1 MSEMKE
7 KQKKQEKPE
16 KRGAKQEAKQEEQQ
30 LSIETEVTPFEKGGY
45 IYSET
50 LGVCKVSDI
59 PKLSVNRR
67 VTKTM
72 DYYKLRP
79 VSDLSKVAYMPV
91 ENHKVEL
98 RELISLEEA
107 NSYDEEELKE
117 MPALKREEVRF
128 VIERDKKIKERKALE
143 RLKRQQYRE
152 KSLAGEA
159 EAAKGTEA
167 AKVSEVQEG
176 K

>member
-1 MSEMKE
+1 MKE
-7 KQKKQEKPE
+7 KQKKQEE
-16 KRGAKQEAKQEEQQ
+16 QEEQQ

-45 IYSET
+45 LYSET

-79 VSDLSKVAYMPV
+79 VSDLSKAAYIPV

-107 NSYDEEELKE
+107 NSYNEEELKD
-117 MPALKREEVRF
+117 MPPLKREEVRF

-159 EAAKGTEA
+159 EAAKVTETAEVTEA
-167 AKVSEVQEG
+167 AKVTEVSEVQER

>member
-16 KRGAKQEAKQEEQQ
+16 KREAKQEAKQEEQQ

-79 VSDLSKVAYMPV
+79 VSDLSKVA
-91 ENHKVEL
+91 
-98 RELISLEEA
+98 
-107 NSYDEEELKE
+107 
-117 MPALKREEVRF
+117 
-128 VIERDKKIKERKALE
+128 
-143 RLKRQQYRE
+143 
-152 KSLAGEA
+152 
-159 EAAKGTEA
+159 
-167 AKVSEVQEG
+167 
-176 K
+176 

>member
-1 MSEMKE
+1 MKE
-7 KQKKQEKPE
+7 KQKKQEE
-16 KRGAKQEAKQEEQQ
+16 QEEQQ

-45 IYSET
+45 LYSET

-79 VSDLSKVAYMPV
+79 VSDLSKAAYIPV

-107 NSYDEEELKE
+107 NSYNEEELKE

-159 EAAKGTEA
+159 EAAKVTEAAEVTEA
-167 AKVSEVQEG
+167 AKVTEVSEVQER